1 MIPQNPFR
9 CNFVITQRFGN
20 KSSKYSS
27 GYHEG
32 TDFLPLDKDG
42 KAYPAEIYPI
52 FDGSTIFYN
61 DESIIFGKGVKE
73 LAEMDQPLID
83 YLKKYDVVPDNFQDR
98 VQVEILYWHMLKVLD
113 KDGVISKDTPIGLAG
128 NTGYVFSGGTEVP
141 NEQKG
146 VAPYPGLH
154 THIEALARSGNTIFG
169 KFDVEILLN
178 YKYKKGIT
186 MHLAKDNGTV
196 YLVAGIDQKVKIGIA
211 DQESLA
217 LFGDEPILNEDTTTI
232 PETLTLTSGFSVHKK

>member
-1 MIPQNPFR
+1 MTPQNPFR
-9 CNFVITQRFGN
+9 CKFEITQKFGN

-32 TDFLPLDKDG
+32 TDFLPLNDQG
-42 KAYPAEIYPI
+42 KPFPAEIYPI
-52 FDGSTIFYN
+52 FDGSHIFYN
-61 DESIIFGKGVKE
+61 DESKIFGKGVKE
-73 LAEMDQPLID
+73 LVELDQELID
-83 YLKKYDVVPDNFQDR
+83 YLKKYDVVPENHQGR
-98 VQVEILYWHMLKVLD
+98 VQLEILYWHMLKVLD

-128 NTGYVFSGGTEVP
+128 NTGYVFSGGVEVP

-146 VAPYPGLH
+146 VPPYPGLH

-178 YKYKKGIT
+178 YKKGIT

-196 YLVAGIDQKVKIGIA
+196 YLVAGVDQKVKIGIA

-217 LFGDEPILNEDTTTI
+217 LFGDEPILNEDTSAI
-232 PETLTLTSGFSVHKK
+232 PETQTLTTGFSIHKK